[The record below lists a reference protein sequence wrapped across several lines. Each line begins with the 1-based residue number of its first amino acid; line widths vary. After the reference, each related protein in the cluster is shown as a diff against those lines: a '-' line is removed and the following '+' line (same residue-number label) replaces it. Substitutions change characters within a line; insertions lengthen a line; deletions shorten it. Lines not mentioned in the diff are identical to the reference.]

1 MRKFLTIVSLLLL
14 GLWLGAAIFFGAAV
28 APNLFNVLRGAGL
41 ANANELAGSIVT
53 RLLAIVNSGGFEISL
68 FLIIVRYF
76 ADRNPGLLTRLVEM
90 ITLAIMAIMT
100 GISQWVISARMV
112 ALRAAMQVPIDQV
125 ANSDPRRVEF
135 DNLHRYSVDV
145 FGVAMVAALVA
156 FIVMAMTSVSSPTN
170 RGPRANSTRGMV
182 DREG

>member
-1 MRKFLTIVSLLLL
+1 M
-14 GLWLGAAIFFGAAV
+14 

-41 ANANELAGSIVT
+41 ANASELAGSIVT

-68 FLIIVRYF
+68 FLIIIRYF

-90 ITLAIMAIMT
+90 ISLAIMAIMT
-100 GISQWVISARMV
+100 GISQWVIPARMV

-125 ANSDPRRVEF
+125 ANSDPRRVAF

-156 FIVMAMTSVSSPTN
+156 FIGFDWSVIRLVPARPKTRLCACDEPTSRRKGH
-170 RGPRANSTRGMV
+170 RGQAAQVARKG
-182 DREG
+182 REAAAGPGSAGR